1 MIYTFDKNSLEF
13 KKIRYVNVA
22 KRYVLPLLIIIPLL
36 SISIVSQHEYED
48 VVYVQVDKKTF
59 NEENL
64 KQMIYNMNLK
74 FPHIAMAQA
83 ILESNNFKS
92 NIFNSNNNLF
102 GMKEARVRVNLATG
116 TKHGHATYDT
126 WEHSVLDYA
135 FWVASYAR
143 ECRTEQEFYTLLSK
157 YAEDRDYETKLKRIV
172 SANKLKRN

>member
-13 KKIRYVNVA
+13 KKVRYVNVA

-83 ILESNNFKS
+83 ILSFEHPLQTCLVTPCCRCQVLR
-92 NIFNSNNNLF
+92 NLLLQ
-102 GMKEARVRVNLATG
+102 VRSLVT
-116 TKHGHATYDT
+116 
-126 WEHSVLDYA
+126 
-135 FWVASYAR
+135 
-143 ECRTEQEFYTLLSK
+143 TL
-157 YAEDRDYETKLKRIV
+157 
-172 SANKLKRN
+172 